1 MRDRQQNYGAFLGH
15 VGTCSRVANDFYGT
29 ASIRTLMGAPVTEAI
44 MPVQSSMHFYLN
56 WAKERIYE
64 MDATLASLETR
75 ANQVQ
80 AKAGQVQADS
90 RVRADQLVADLK
102 KRQKAAR

>member
-1 MRDRQQNYGAFLGH
+1 
-15 VGTCSRVANDFYGT
+15 
-29 ASIRTLMGAPVTEAI
+29 

-56 WAKERIYE
+56 WAKERIDE
-64 MDATLASLETR
+64 MDATLASLETKG
-75 ANQVQ
+75 NQVQ